1 MLSLCV
7 LIALG
12 TSPARTHV
20 PTQIL
25 LARAMEPLFSLFCRL
40 LCTTA
45 ETTAISAP
53 TPNPA
58 DGMRVRETF
67 RTRIKVYEA
76 MHRCMERDAAAHAA
90 SVRVHK
96 ARQKRNEELEAEARV
111 DLELAELAIR
121 RDMTAQ
127 ALQDQLERAAAAR
140 TAAAAAAAGLGGDEA
155 KKSPSGSSNDQR
167 INESKNSSTTEDRI
181 IDGPSLDGSSTTS
194 TTSPSIRLESV
205 DPSLSVLAT
214 LQEAT
219 PFSDMYGSS
228 IPAVQVEV
236 FDRERFEA
244 KIEESERAEFAARRD
259 EYTHARPSPTA
270 AHRESLQRLRALLI
284 EHNNAAQTSA
294 NEKASN
300 RHDPG
305 ASKKV
310 CDVDAVLEFLE
321 TCPESEDHK
330 RQLKLTRRYRQL
342 HLQQQA
348 AAKDSEGDN
357 FGEGGGD
364 GTGIDAAA
372 AAGVGDAATKA
383 GEISRARVKRSYH
396 ARLLLDNFPE
406 APGLPLQT
414 QSRDRLFA
422 ALLDAVYGS
431 PPDVSSSSSSSGRD
445 RRDND
450 ANNRTITLAHD
461 AEGSDYFDDRDLER
475 GGPGAGVR
483 RLEREPASFTDT
495 VRCTVTAE
503 TPEVLADFTERLL
516 AWNTSNKNERGML
529 AAETGTGRGA
539 ASSRVS
545 KGEPVIREGAADASS
560 SSVVVVGQSTTGQY
574 RDDVDDAYASSS
586 VPDRSSPGTKP
597 QPDDSKTSRME
608 LLLAAGAPQV
618 LAIRNGFSKWYPAL
632 TKVQCGYR
640 DIRLALLFNPT
651 PLLVKAL
658 VPLAR
663 AEAARRAARPGSL
676 EAASAAR
683 EVSRQEAAFWHALQN
698 PPTAAPEVDASLAAE
713 EERRRRLRRSLSQS
727 MSSQGSSPTSASSRG
742 GRRPL
747 ISREEELERAKKKI
761 EEQRRRAATVTWG
774 DVFDLRQPDVKVPD
788 VMTSSDVTI
797 NASGLDTKKND
808 RLVKEEAE
816 DEGKRADAR
825 LESGDGVRSDP
836 HVLDPGSWARWEE
849 SFFEG
854 MPAAKALDLRS
865 QLQQARDFL
874 LSREFRSKPAALVGE
889 LQLQLP
895 EYRSLQQQQ
904 RLHLE
909 VVAPSEP
916 SELQRHFALH
926 PVADEEVVLL

>member
-1 MLSLCV
+1 M
-7 LIALG
+7 A
-12 TSPARTHV
+12 
-20 PTQIL
+20 QIL

-45 ETTAISAP
+45 ETTSVSAP
-53 TPNPA
+53 TANPA
-58 DGMRVRETF
+58 HGMRVHATF
-67 RTRIKVYEA
+67 RTRVKTYEA

-90 SVRVHK
+90 SLRVHK
-96 ARQKRNEELEAEARV
+96 ARQRRNEELEAEAKV

-127 ALQDQLERAAAAR
+127 ALQDQLESSAAAR
-140 TAAAAAAAGLGGDEA
+140 TAGGLGDEA
-155 KKSPSGSSNDQR
+155 KETSSGFGVQST
-167 INESKNSSTTEDRI
+167 NESKEGGTSGIDKSSTAASI
-181 IDGPSLDGSSTTS
+181 ALD
-194 TTSPSIRLESV
+194 SV
-205 DPSLSVLAT
+205 DPSLAVLAT

-236 FDRERFEA
+236 FDRESFEA
-244 KIEESERAEFAARRD
+244 KIEKRQQAEFAARRD

-270 AHRESLQRLRALLI
+270 AHRESLKSLRALLTD
-284 EHNNAAQTSA
+284 HNNGADACT
-294 NEKASN
+294 NEKTSN

-305 ASKKV
+305 ASNRV
-310 CDVDAVLEFLE
+310 CDVDAVMQFLAM
-321 TCPESEDHK
+321 CPESEDHK
-330 RQLKLTRRYRQL
+330 RELKLTRRSRQL

-348 AAKDSEGDN
+348 VIEDPAGDN
-357 FGEGGGD
+357 FGED
-364 GTGIDAAA
+364 VDRTGI
-372 AAGVGDAATKA
+372 AATKA
-383 GEISRARVKRSYH
+383 GETSRAQVQRSYH

-414 QSRDRLFA
+414 QSRDRLYA
-422 ALLDAVYGS
+422 ALLDAVYG
-431 PPDVSSSSSSSGRD
+431 PPSNVSNSHDSSN
-445 RRDND
+445 ND
-450 ANNRTITLAHD
+450 AKKRTLTLAYD
-461 AEGSDYFDDRDLER
+461 ADGSDYFDDRDLER

-516 AWNTSNKNERGML
+516 AWNTSDKNQRGKVAGPDAERDK
-529 AAETGTGRGA
+529 
-539 ASSRVS
+539 SSSCVGE
-545 KGEPVIREGAADASS
+545 GEPFNEVADAS
-560 SSVVVVGQSTTGQY
+560 VVSQSTVQF
-574 RDDVDDAYASSS
+574 RDDVDDAYASSERDS
-586 VPDRSSPGTKP
+586 PDTQQR
-597 QPDDSKTSRME
+597 DSKHSRME

-618 LAIRNGFSKWYPAL
+618 LAIRNGFSKRYSAL

-663 AEAARRAARPGSL
+663 AEAICRAARPGSL
-676 EAASAAR
+676 EALSAAR

-698 PPTAAPEVDASLAAE
+698 PPAAAPEVDASVAAD
-713 EERRRRLRRSLSQS
+713 EERRQRLRRSLSQS
-727 MSSQGSSPTSASSRG
+727 MSPRGLSPTTASG
-742 GRRPL
+742 AGHRPL
-747 ISREEELERAKKKI
+747 MSREEELERAKKRI

-774 DVFDLRQPDVKVPD
+774 DVFDLRQPDVKVADMINTVSLNGAGPD
-788 VMTSSDVTI
+788 TKKHGRVAKEEEGKQRDSGLNSSDVQ
-797 NASGLDTKKND
+797 
-808 RLVKEEAE
+808 
-816 DEGKRADAR
+816 
-825 LESGDGVRSDP
+825 SDP
-836 HVLDPGSWARWEE
+836 NVLEPGSWALWEA
-849 SFFEG
+849 SFFQG
-854 MPAAKALDLRS
+854 MPAAQALDLRS
-865 QLQQARDFL
+865 ELQKARDFL

-916 SELQRHFALH
+916 SELQRHFAFH
-926 PVADEEVVLL
+926 PVAHEEVVLL